1 MEKAILRGELIK
13 LIDEC
18 LEENKKEKKKKF
30 VDLENSTVD
39 FAKKINQ
46 KLMQYVTEAQSTGY
60 AGSNLLTEEGKKAK
74 FKGYDKKKYSQS

>member
-1 MEKAILRGELIK
+1 MEKVTIKDEIIK

-30 VDLENSTVD
+30 IDLEISTVD

-46 KLMQYVTEAQSTGY
+46 KLMQYVTEAQDPGY
-60 AGSNLLTEEGKKAK
+60 AGSNLLTEEGKKAR
-74 FKGYDKKKYSQS
+74 FKGYDKKKY